1 MADANKIGY
10 ILTTQSD
17 ILTMTKEELIEKY
30 TTNSKEFRRFI
41 EGLASL
47 LNSNNYEYYFSLK
60 NSVIYGVLAEGKE
73 KFSSE
78 IDGDKSLVEKY
89 NSLELFYKGYGAT
102 FIFGT
107 TEQMQQ
113 TNRDIEKYKKVQAS
127 LIGVKEEYYDNPFKE
142 EYYDNPFLVILP
154 EMFKQLMGEKT
165 ETDYSKS
172 SFYMNAIA
180 YIALTFPEFAASSEF
195 DRIDKFL
202 NDKEGLKE
210 RINSSLDPR
219 GYRKAVLNAKIRVKA
234 AQIQHRIKIGVQR
247 VKTIGQK

>member
-47 LNSNNYEYYFSLK
+47 LNEKNYEYYFSLK

-89 NSLELFYKGYGAT
+89 NGLELFYKGYGAT
-102 FIFGT
+102 TIFGT

-113 TNRDIEKYKKVQAS
+113 TNRDIEKYKKAQAS
-127 LIGVKEEYYDNPFKE
+127 LIGVKEEYYDNPF
-142 EYYDNPFLVILP
+142 LVKLP

-165 ETDYSKS
+165 ETDHSKS

-202 NDKEGLKE
+202 NDREGLKE

-234 AQIQHRIKIGVQR
+234 AQIQHRIKIGIQR